1 MMEKGTAYIGA
12 DIHDGSSLYTGMAL
26 TIGVDDTIDIASVQD
41 ISSKWTVQHL
51 DGGIIQPGYVD
62 LQVNGGG
69 GVMFNDDQSVDA
81 LRTIALAHARCGT
94 CAILPTLITDTFP
107 KTAAAIDAVAL
118 AIQLGVPG
126 IIGIHLEGPH
136 LSITRKG
143 AHDASLIRPMCNVDL
158 DLLLSAAARIPNVM
172 ITVAPENTNL
182 TQIRSL
188 VDAGVTVSLGH
199 TDATYDTCMSAFDAG
214 ARCVTH
220 LFNAMSQLGNREPGL
235 VGAAL
240 VRDDVHTGLIADG
253 IHVHP
258 ATIRTAVAAKG
269 GKLFLVSDAM
279 ATAGSHIDGFEL
291 NGRWVGRENGRLT
304 LGNGTLA
311 GADLDLT
318 RAVQV
323 MRQDAGDTHA
333 AAIARATSTPTKL
346 LTKNDRWGTF
356 GAGPKSL
363 IYVNKVMS
371 ACPLV
376 S

>member
-1 MMEKGTAYIGA
+1 MMETGTAYIGA
-12 DIHDGSSLYTGMAL
+12 DIHDGSSLYTGMAM
-26 TIGVDDTIDIASVQD
+26 TIGADDTIDVVSVQD
-41 ISSKWTVQHL
+41 LSSEWLVRHL

-81 LRTIALAHARCGT
+81 LRTIASAHASCGT
-94 CAILPTLITDTFP
+94 CAILPTLITDNFA
-107 KTAAAIDAVAL
+107 KTTAAIDAVAL
-118 AIQLGVPG
+118 AIRQNVSG

-136 LSITRKG
+136 LSIARKG
-143 AHDASLIRPMCNVDL
+143 AHDPSLIRPMDHVDL

-172 ITVAPENTNL
+172 VTLAPESTSV

-188 VDAGVTVSLGH
+188 VDAGITVSLGH
-199 TDATYDTCMSAFDAG
+199 TDANYDSCMSAFDAG

-220 LFNAMSQLGNREPGL
+220 LFNAMSQMGNREPGL

-240 VRDDVHTGLIADG
+240 VRDDVYTGLIADG
-253 IHVHP
+253 IHVHS
-258 ATIRTAVAAKG
+258 AAIRTAVAAKG
-269 GKLFLVSDAM
+269 SNLFLVSDAM
-279 ATAGSHIDGFEL
+279 ATAGSQIDGFEL

-323 MRQDAGDTHA
+323 MQQDAGDTHV
-333 AAIARATSTPTKL
+333 AAIARATRTPTNL
-346 LTKNDRWGTF
+346 LTENAKWGTF

-363 IYVNKVMS
+363 TYVDRVMS
-371 ACPLV
+371 ACPLL

>member
-1 MMEKGTAYIGA
+1 MMETGTAFIGA

-26 TIGVDDTIDIASVQD
+26 TIGTNGKIDVISVQD
-41 ISSKWTVQHL
+41 VSPEWSVRHL

-69 GVMFNDDQSVDA
+69 GVMFNDDQSVEA
-81 LRTIALAHARCGT
+81 LRTIATAHASCGT
-94 CAILPTLITDTFP
+94 CAILPTLITDNYA
-107 KTAAAIDAVAL
+107 KTAAAIDAVEH
-118 AIQLGVPG
+118 AIQQDVPG

-136 LSITRKG
+136 LSTARKG
-143 AHDASLIRPMCNVDL
+143 AHDASLIRPMEQADL

-172 ITVAPENTNL
+172 VTVATEST
-182 TQIRSL
+182 TVAQIRSL
-188 VDAGVTVSLGH
+188 VMAGITVSLGH
-199 TDATYDTCMSAFDAG
+199 TDAPYDTCMSAFDAG

-240 VRDDVHTGLIADG
+240 VRDDVYTGLIADG

-258 ATIRTAVAAKG
+258 AAIRTAVAAKG
-269 GKLFLVSDAM
+269 SKLFLVSDAM
-279 ATAGSHIDGFEL
+279 ATAGSQIDGFEL
-291 NGRWVGRENGRLT
+291 NGRWVGRDNGRLT
-304 LGNGTLA
+304 LDDGTLA

-323 MRQDAGDTHA
+323 MQHDVGDTHA
-333 AAIARATSTPTKL
+333 AAIARATRTPTNL
-346 LTKNDRWGTF
+346 LTKNDQWGAF

-363 IYVNKVMS
+363 IYVDKLMS